1 MNKVCGVLHSRV
13 TTDSGNRQCYENS
26 RRRDFGH
33 LHQKRKKEAKSKL
46 HIQLI
51 VTVVFLVFPVLKTK
65 EETKDKCLKC

>member
-1 MNKVCGVLHSRV
+1 MVI
-13 TTDSGNRQCYENS
+13 DSVMKKAEEGIL
-26 RRRDFGH
+26 DIFT
-33 LHQKRKKEAKSKL
+33 KKKKEAKSKL